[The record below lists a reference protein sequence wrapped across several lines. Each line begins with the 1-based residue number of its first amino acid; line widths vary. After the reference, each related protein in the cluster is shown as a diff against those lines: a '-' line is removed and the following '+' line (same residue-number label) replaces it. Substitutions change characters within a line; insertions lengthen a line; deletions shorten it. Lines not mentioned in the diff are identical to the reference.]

1 MHSFR
6 LFLWRIFQSTTTQRR
21 SRQSTVTVSEFHAAA
36 PQTTASEGLAQV
48 TARAEFPL
56 PFGRKATNLPT
67 SKYVQQILWF
77 CGSPPLILIQLP
89 FFYIPLSLL
98 VSSSSYLLQFSPS
111 FSAVTTKS
119 AVSYISSLYFPLL
132 TISLY
137 ILSFSSSAFFFL
149 FYLFLLFRLLLH
161 LWSDGMHICLRSD

>member
-6 LFLWRIFQSTTTQRR
+6 LFLWRIFQSITTQRR

-98 VSSSSYLLQFSPS
+98 VSSSSYMYLLQFSSS

-132 TISLY
+132 TISFY
-137 ILSFSSSAFFFL
+137 IPSFSSSVFFFL
-149 FYLFLLFRLLLH
+149 FHLF
-161 LWSDGMHICLRSD
+161 

>member
-6 LFLWRIFQSTTTQRR
+6 LFLWRIFQSITTQRR

-98 VSSSSYLLQFSPS
+98 VSSS

-161 LWSDGMHICLRSD
+161 LWSDGMHICLRSYLHSAQFNF